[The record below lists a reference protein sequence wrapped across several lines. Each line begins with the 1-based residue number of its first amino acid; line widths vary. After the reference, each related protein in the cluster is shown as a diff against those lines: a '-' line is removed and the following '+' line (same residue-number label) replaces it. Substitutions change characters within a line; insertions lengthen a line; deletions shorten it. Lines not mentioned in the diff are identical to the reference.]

1 VNIKEYISSGI
12 VESYVMGMVT
22 EAERRE
28 FESQC
33 ALYPEIVEART
44 AFELALEEKL
54 LSDAKQ
60 PPQQLKRTIEEKIS
74 TNSFEST
81 PDQQVEN
88 TPVRNVTG
96 WKWLAAASLILLA
109 GAAWW
114 AFSTNQKYQQL
125 QASNNELQNQLHQNS
140 AVLDQ
145 MKKDAEKM
153 HDPGMKMAAL
163 KGTAQAPQA
172 FATVYWD
179 TASTGNV
186 YLMVNNLPEPP
197 SDKQYQLW
205 ALLNG
210 QPVDLGVFD
219 IDVRKKPLLLQMQNV
234 QNAQAFAITLEPR
247 GGSALPTM
255 TSMYVMGSL

>member
-1 VNIKEYISSGI
+1 
-12 VESYVMGMVT
+12 MGMVT
-22 EAERRE
+22 DAERRD

-33 ALYPEIVEART
+33 ALYPEIAEARY
-44 AFELALEEKL
+44 AFEHALEERL

-60 PPQQLKRTIEEKIS
+60 LPQHLKQLIEEKIS
-74 TNSFEST
+74 TTTFESK
-81 PDQQVEN
+81 PDEEIKKA
-88 TPVRNVTG
+88 PVRNLTG
-96 WKWLAAASLILLA
+96 WKWLAAASLILLL

-114 AFSTNQKYQQL
+114 ALSTHNKYQQL
-125 QASNNELQNQLHQNS
+125 RATNDQLQSRLQQTT
-140 AVLDQ
+140 AQLDQ
-145 MKKDAEKM
+145 WKQDADKL
-153 HDPGMKMAAL
+153 HSPGMKMAAL

-172 FATVYWD
+172 LATIYWD

-186 YLMVNNLPEPP
+186 YLLINNLPQPP

-205 ALLNG
+205 ALLNN

-219 IDVRKKPLLLQMQNV
+219 MDIRKKPLLVQMQHI

-255 TSMYVMGSL
+255 NAMYVMGSL

>member
-33 ALYPEIVEART
+33 AAYPEILEARN

-74 TNSFEST
+74 TNSFESM
-81 PDQQVEN
+81 PDQQVEK
-88 TPVRNVTG
+88 TPVRNITG

-109 GAAWW
+109 GTAWW
-114 AFSTNQKYQQL
+114 AFNTNQKYQQL
-125 QASNNELQNQLHQNS
+125 QSANHDLQNQLQQTTV
-140 AVLDQ
+140 AFDQ

-153 HDPGMKMAAL
+153 QDPGMKVAAL

-179 TASTGNV
+179 TTSTGNV
-186 YLMVNNLPEPP
+186 YLMINNLPQPP

-210 QPVDLGVFD
+210 QPADLGVFD
-219 IDVRKKPLLLQMQNV
+219 IDVRKKPLLLQMQHV